1 MNQEQQSLI
10 KAYLSDES
18 KRYQDW
24 YQGLNPQT
32 GDPSTI
38 PFASLPSMGAV
49 KQRFQKWVEK
59 NQAWL
64 KQKICVEWGYSRK
77 HEEFQSHEML
87 ILSLTADGLT
97 TALPIPTATLAAMT
111 ILVAEHYLDNL
122 CTECTQRGRDMMDDA
137 LKKHLHNEMANATV
151 KILMADK
158 FSGSGVFIAPEG
170 YVLTAYHC
178 IGECPPP
185 IAIETRFGDQFNAE
199 LDEAKSLKHANYDI
213 AVLKIYGKAAHCLP
227 LGTIS
232 TQNVTDDVV
241 AMGYPAGDK
250 PEHDNIGFF
259 FSKISQIRAD
269 NKIQI
274 PDAIKGR
281 GQSGGPIYHY
291 ATKRVIG
298 LATEGYEQDV
308 IMDTGLATRFDA
320 LFENWPEL
328 EIINKKVVQAWEK
341 RLLALGDGKSEPLT
355 RHENLGITTND
366 KLLSRQ
372 FLSQKPQAKRELI
385 NAILACPS
393 MKDSQLRQT
402 IIQQLPSQMA
412 DNIPSLPQARAH
424 VINIVDTCLNFSGG
438 LKKLIEAIRSFD
450 ENTEPMQALDAL
462 IQTKYNP

>member
-1 MNQEQQSLI
+1 ML
-10 KAYLSDES
+10 DE
-18 KRYQDW
+18 
-24 YQGLNPQT
+24 
-32 GDPSTI
+32 
-38 PFASLPSMGAV
+38 
-49 KQRFQKWVEK
+49 
-59 NQAWL
+59 
-64 KQKICVEWGYSRK
+64 
-77 HEEFQSHEML
+77 
-87 ILSLTADGLT
+87 
-97 TALPIPTATLAAMT
+97 
-111 ILVAEHYLDNL
+111 
-122 CTECTQRGRDMMDDA
+122 A
-137 LKKHLHNEMANATV
+137 LKKRIHNEMANATV
-151 KILMADK
+151 KILVANE
-158 FSGSGVFIAPEG
+158 FCGSGVFITPDG

-178 IGECPPP
+178 IGEYPPA

-213 AVLKIYGKAAHCLP
+213 AVLKIYEKVAHCLP

-250 PEHDNIGFF
+250 PEHDKIGFF

-298 LATEGYEQDV
+298 LATAGYDQEV

-320 LFENWPEL
+320 LFEKWPEL

-341 RLLALGDGKSEPLT
+341 RLRELGGESESLSPHKNT
-355 RHENLGITTND
+355 GIT
-366 KLLSRQ
+366 KKRLSRQ
-372 FLSQKPQAKRELI
+372 FFNQNPQAKRELI

-412 DNIPSLPQARAH
+412 DNMPSLPQARAH
-424 VINIVDTCLNFSGG
+424 VINIVDTCLNFSSG
-438 LKKLIEAIRSFD
+438 LKELIEAIRSFD
-450 ENTEPMQALDAL
+450 DKTEPMQTLDAL